1 MSDDAIDPAALFR
14 EFRKRFESIAVDAK
28 QAVEKFSDQAQY
40 EVDKTIGRVMAD
52 HPELYAELRRSYRQ
66 IKKTLNKVGED
77 LGLK

>member
-14 EFRKRFESIAVDAK
+14 EFRKRFEAIAVDAK

>member
-1 MSDDAIDPAALFR
+1 MDDDLAALAR

-28 QAVEKFSDQAQY
+28 AAVEKFSDTAQY
-40 EVDKTIGRVMAD
+40 EVDKQLGRLVAD

>member
-1 MSDDAIDPAALFR
+1 MLPDDDLAALAR

-28 QAVEKFSDQAQY
+28 AAVEKFSDTTQY
-40 EVDKTIGRVMAD
+40 EMDKQFGRFVAD